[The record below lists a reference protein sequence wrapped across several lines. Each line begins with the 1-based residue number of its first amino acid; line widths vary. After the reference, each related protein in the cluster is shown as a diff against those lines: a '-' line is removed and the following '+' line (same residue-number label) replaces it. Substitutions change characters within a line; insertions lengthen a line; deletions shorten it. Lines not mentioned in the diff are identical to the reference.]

1 MVKFLHRGW
10 AGATGGGGK
19 KMIAKPDQLFPLYV
33 IQVLGD
39 YKGFPGLFIAG
50 IFSAGL
56 STVSTGLNSLA
67 AIWFSELDGT
77 KFKTSLSDKN
87 AGLLVKLLS
96 FLFGILS
103 FALVFVV
110 PYMGG
115 LVSVAISLSSFFSGS
130 LFGIFLLGMFVPASN
145 TAGATAGLLAGVFL
159 VGWLEVG
166 ANIAAS
172 QGLQV
177 LNPLPTSIAGCSGNT
192 TSILPT
198 PRSQEAFVLYR
209 ISFLWYSLLST
220 LVTVIV
226 GILVSFIAN
235 WWMDLKPNKS
245 SVPSLITLPSME
257 PDKKKVLETKSENG
271 LVLCSPPASTSPSNN
286 E

>member
-1 MVKFLHRGW
+1 MLWINLVGW
-10 AGATGGGGK
+10 TVIVMLTVYAGLLIFAQYYDCDPLRNN
-19 KMIAKPDQLFPLYV
+19 MIAKPDQLFPLYV

-77 KFKTSLSDKN
+77 KFKTSLSEKN
-87 AGLLVKLLS
+87 AGLLVKFLS
-96 FLFGILS
+96 FSFGILS

-115 LVSVAISLSSFFSGS
+115 LVS
-130 LFGIFLLGMFVPASN
+130 
-145 TAGATAGLLAGVFL
+145 GATAGLLAGVFL

-177 LNPLPTSIAGCSGNT
+177 LNPLPTSIEGCSGNT

-257 PDKKKVLETKSENG
+257 PDKKKGARDLEGSRA
-271 LVLCSPPASTSPSNN
+271 VHTSPCEPSSFKDTGVGC
-286 E
+286 